1 MNKIYTILSLAF
13 ALASSYAFG
22 QAENFTTNSSTGA
35 PEIRQVMA
43 EKGQTINDFINPE
56 TLRAMQTEVDPG
68 IDPEGDY
75 VHRMAWSGDGAW
87 LLQTNAITSNVTI
100 FNTETLEPVANV
112 DVGFFPVDV
121 ACTQDYAVVPC
132 VFADSVFVISLTD
145 FSIAATFPTAEQ
157 PATVEVSHDGTRA
170 FVGCDIDDVL
180 EVIDLE
186 NMEHIAS
193 HSGFPVALR
202 SASWI
207 TGSGRFYYT
216 WRQFVVS
223 PDDQYIITSDYD
235 TKIIKFDVASG
246 TSVDEIDGLGFI
258 TELNFSG
265 DGEVLVAV
273 ESASPATVNQID
285 YNTFTVSQSVT
296 FSDFGIW
303 GGGVAVNPDGSKAF
317 LGVNGNQTALVR
329 FDTQDYLLYPV
340 TQTAFWCNN
349 TYDHQYAV
357 SGQFRFSIFDFEAE
371 EVKGSYWGISQ
382 YLGAVSP
389 VSYHAAGV
397 DPGRYEGPAFYE
409 FTDPQVVNL
418 MGQVPSG
425 EAPEG
430 DVPYRVAIAS
440 DGSKAVAVNNLSG
453 TVSIINLET
462 YEVDDVIDIGEAGY
476 EVKITHDSKWAIVG
490 GYDLNTIKII
500 DLETN
505 ELATTVGTGQ
515 RPMMITIAPDDS
527 YAYIGNLKGNSVAF
541 VKLDGA
547 NSINE
552 KVIPVG
558 VIGLNWSAY
567 GVRSGV
573 KVSPTG
579 EYLLVAAS
587 FDDNVKVIDTEL
599 QEIVATVN
607 VGDFPLQLDF
617 NEEGTHAV
625 VANFSDNTYSVIEVD
640 GANSS
645 LVGTFNAGN
654 SGPIR
659 LKYNPVKDEMS
670 IVHLNDSQVIWNV
683 DPETGDFLSTY
694 SYPQWGSPY
703 QIDFDP
709 DGLPILLTAPSED
722 KDGALIHDGL
732 AYELPSSPIQFDY
745 SVDAQVA
752 VVAEG
757 GGGPDNVSIID
768 FLATG
773 ADGRA
778 SVETAKYKPVYIT
791 GISPNPASSE
801 IKLKYLKSENTPA
814 ETDVTITG
822 INGNVVRKM
831 KVALSGQGSLQ
842 LNVSN
847 LEQGTYFITLRS
859 AGISSTKKFMVCHF
873 D

>member
-1 MNKIYTILSLAF
+1 MILTIACVF
-13 ALASSYAFG
+13 AATIASG
-22 QAENFTTNSSTGA
+22 QAERFTNASDDGE
-35 PEIRQVMA
+35 PEFQRVLA
-43 EKGQTINDFINPE
+43 EKGQTITDFINPA
-56 TLRAMQTEVDPG
+56 TQRAMQTEVNPG

-75 VHRMAWSGDGAW
+75 VHRMAWSGDGAY
-87 LLQTNAITSNVTI
+87 LLQTNAITNNVTV
-100 FNTETLEPVANV
+100 FDAETLEPAANV

-121 ACTQDYAVVPC
+121 ACTEEYAVVPC
-132 VFADSVFVISLTD
+132 VFADSVFVISLSD
-145 FSIAATFPTAEQ
+145 FTIAGTFPTGEQ

-186 NMEHIAS
+186 NMEHIES
-193 HSGFPVALR
+193 YSGFPVALR
-202 SASWI
+202 SVSWI

-216 WRQFVVS
+216 WREFVVS
-223 PDDQYIITSDYD
+223 PDDQYIITSDYES
-235 TKIIKFDVASG
+235 KVKKFDVSTG
-246 TSVDEIDGLGFI
+246 TFADEIDGLGFI

-273 ESASPATVNQID
+273 EAANPATINQID
-285 YNTFTVSQSVT
+285 YNTFSVSKSIT
-296 FSDFGIW
+296 FSDIGIW

-329 FDTQDYLLYPV
+329 FSTEDYLLYPV
-340 TQTAFWCNN
+340 TQTAFWCDN
-349 TYDHQYAV
+349 TFDHQYAV
-357 SGQFRFSIFDFEAE
+357 SGQFRFTIFDFEAE
-371 EVKGSYWGISQ
+371 QVKGSYWGISQ

-453 TVSIINLET
+453 TVSIINPDSYMVE
-462 YEVDDVIDIGEAGY
+462 DVIDIGEAGY

-515 RPMMITIAPDDS
+515 RPMMISIAPDDS
-527 YAYIGNLKGNSVAF
+527 YAYIGNLKGNTVAF
-541 VKLDGA
+541 VKLDGE
-547 NSINE
+547 NSFTETI
-552 KVIPVG
+552 IPVG

-579 EYLLVAAS
+579 EYLLVSAS

-617 NEEGTHAV
+617 NAEGTHAI
-625 VANFSDNTYSVIEVD
+625 VANFSGNTYSVIEVD

-670 IVHLNDSQVIWNV
+670 IVHLNDSKVIWNV

-694 SYPQWGSPY
+694 SYPQYGSPY
-703 QIDFDP
+703 QINFDH
-709 DGLPILLTAPSED
+709 DGLPLVLTAPVEEQEA
-722 KDGALIHDGL
+722 ALIYDDF

-773 ADGRA
+773 TGGYARIEA
-778 SVETAKYKPVYIT
+778 ARYKPLYIT
-791 GISPNPASSE
+791 GVSPNPASAE
-801 IKLKYLKSENTPA
+801 IRIKYWASKKVSASADLL
-814 ETDVTITG
+814 VTG
-822 INGNVVRKM
+822 IYGNVLNETEVTLSEKGDLHM
-831 KVALSGQGSLQ
+831 DVSALAP
-842 LNVSN
+842 
-847 LEQGTYFITLRS
+847 GTYFITLRS
-859 AGISSTKKFMVCHF
+859 GGVSSTRKLVIN
-873 D
+873 